1 MNLARILLMLLCTEM
16 GLEVIPGSP
25 IMEMYESY
33 VKQIQRYP
41 LLSFE
46 EETELSNR
54 IQSGDTAAQTK
65 LIQCNLRLV
74 VSIAKKF
81 NSSKVSIMDLIQ
93 EGNIGLMTAAAKYH
107 YSFKTRFSTYAYS
120 WILQYMLRFLYNKT
134 SMITLPHRKDE
145 LLRRVTSAQNLLYQ
159 KTGREPSVHELA
171 VYLSVD
177 EKELASVMQYSYS
190 VASIDSTC
198 SDDDNATLGDLLPDS
213 TYDPEQR
220 YMIETKKK
228 DVHTLLETLPEKE
241 QKVIY
246 NRYNLG
252 CDLHTK
258 TLREISDMLGVSAE
272 TVRQMEIRAIRQMK
286 RTVYAQ
292 RDKIMLTA

>member
-1 MNLARILLMLLCTEM
+1 
-16 GLEVIPGSP
+16 
-25 IMEMYESY
+25 MEMYESY

-198 SDDDNATLGDLLPDS
+198 SDDDSATLGDLLPDS

-272 TVRQMEIRAIRQMK
+272 TVRQMEIRAIRRMK